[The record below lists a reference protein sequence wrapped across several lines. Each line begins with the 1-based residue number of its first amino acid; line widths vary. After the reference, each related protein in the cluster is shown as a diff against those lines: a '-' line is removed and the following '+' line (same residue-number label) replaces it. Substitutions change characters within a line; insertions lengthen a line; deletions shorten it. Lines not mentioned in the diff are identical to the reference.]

1 MAAKDIEQEGLNSQQ
16 YHLRISEDD
25 PGECRVVT
33 MSDNLIKSVNH
44 TRRVQD
50 SLNKPDPEKKQKPR
64 QKEKKRNKKDLK
76 RIIDTYA

>member
-1 MAAKDIEQEGLNSQQ
+1 
-16 YHLRISEDD
+16 
-25 PGECRVVT
+25 

-50 SLNKPDPEKKQKPR
+50 SLNKPDPEKKQKPK
-64 QKEKKRNKKDLK
+64 QQEKNQDKKDSK